1 MEDLPRSC
9 LFQAFAKQGAR
20 YAFEHRPMD
29 QRRRVWLPALAV
41 LVALCLAAPPA
52 VSAQS
57 EDGDSLVVKVERLDT
72 QVRTLT
78 RSLKR
83 TRSVVRRQASRLRSG
98 DGRFAIQATGEGLRL
113 RGPSTSLVLSSTALT
128 LSSGASTFQL
138 APAATTLAAPLVR
151 FGSGS
156 NCPPVA
162 RRGDPVALQ
171 PELARG
177 SITGSSTGVFAC

>member
-1 MEDLPRSC
+1 MEDLPRWC

-20 YAFEHRPMD
+20 SAFDHRPMD
-29 QRRRVWLPALAV
+29 QRRRLCVPALAA
-41 LVALCLAAPPA
+41 LVALCLAAPAA

-57 EDGDSLVVKVERLDT
+57 EGADSLAVKVERLDT

-98 DGRFAIQATGEGLRL
+98 DGRFSVQATGEGLRL
-113 RGPSTSLVLSSTALT
+113 RGPSTSLVVSSTAVT
-128 LSSGASTFQL
+128 LSAGATTFQL

-171 PELARG
+171 TELARG